1 MQSMSTLS
9 VMFVTVVLALLATA
23 CSVNQCQSDSC
34 NSVTPAT
41 TPSDVSYD
49 DKTVDDSTE
58 GAETVTTFKT
68 RAAKNNPSISTSE
81 IQAEEDPKILAV
93 SSVINAERVHSIAY
107 DGVAVMA
114 KVISTGCTSD
124 EHFEV
129 YQEVRD
135 GSCYLTLMRNKPD
148 YCRRA
153 PFVMDVSVPWTLTE
167 DCSTLPVVFGNEL
180 IDSHEE
186 STAPSSQRQLTK
198 D

>member
-1 MQSMSTLS
+1 MQSMSMS
-9 VMFVTVVLALLATA
+9 VMFVTIVLALLMSA
-23 CSVNQCQSDSC
+23 CSSNQCQSDSC
-34 NSVTPAT
+34 ASVTPST

-49 DKTVDDSTE
+49 DSTVDDSPE
-58 GAETVTTFKT
+58 GQETVSAFKA
-68 RAAKNNPSISTSE
+68 RAAKNTPGILTSE
-81 IQAEEDPKILAV
+81 IQAEEAPKILAV
-93 SSVINAERVHSIAY
+93 SAVVDAEQVQSIAY
-107 DGVAVMA
+107 DGAAVVA

-153 PFVMDVSVPWTLTE
+153 PFVMDVTVPWTLTE

-180 IDSHEE
+180 IDLQKK
-186 STAPSSQRQLTK
+186 STVPSSQRQLSK